1 MAVKQNNAEKW
12 ETAVFAKERFDPP
25 FYRIPSLVVTQKG
38 VLLAFC
44 EARHNASGDHAE
56 NDILLR
62 RSFDGG
68 HTWGPVQVVAEDGR
82 NSLNNP
88 TAVVV
93 RETGRIILMYQRWP
107 CGYHAGDDPAHN
119 IKAVEPGY
127 EGDRICRTFLITSDD
142 DGSSWS
148 GPREITRAV
157 KRTGEERATVAGPG
171 IGIQLRRGKHK
182 GRIIMPFYEGPAPYR
197 IYAVYSDDLGE
208 NWSCGAPAED
218 ADAGNG
224 NENQVVELA
233 DGSVMVNSRH
243 YGAGSRACRKVALS
257 RDGGET
263 WSALKD
269 EPILVEPGCQ
279 GSILRYSDPLDGL
292 RSRILFSNPASEKR
306 RENGT
311 VRLSYDEAQT
321 WPVSRVIKSEGMFCY
336 SCLAVLPDFSIG
348 CLYER
353 VRDEKSPITITY
365 ANFTLAW
372 LTDGKDSEPGK

>member
-1 MAVKQNNAEKW
+1 MTDKQNNPEKW
-12 ETAVFAKERFDPP
+12 ETDVFAKDSYEPP
-25 FYRIPSLVVTQKG
+25 FYRIPSLVVTQSG

-56 NDILLR
+56 NDILLK
-62 RSFDGG
+62 RSSDGG
-68 HTWGPVQVVAEDGR
+68 RTWGPVQVVAKDGR

-88 TAVVV
+88 TAVIV

-119 IKAVEPGY
+119 IKVVEPGY

-148 GPREITRAV
+148 RPREITRAV
-157 KRTGEERATVAGPG
+157 KRTGQERGTVAGPG
-171 IGIQLRRGKHK
+171 IGIQLRRGSHA
-182 GRIIMPFYEGPAPYR
+182 GRLVMPFYESPGPYR
-197 IYAVYSDDLGE
+197 TYAVFSDDRGDT
-208 NWSCGAPAED
+208 WSCGAPAD
-218 ADAGNG
+218 DKSAGGG
-224 NENQVVELA
+224 NENQMVELA
-233 DGSVMVNSRH
+233 DGSIMVNSRRS
-243 YGAGSRACRKVALS
+243 GKGNACRKTATS

-263 WSALKD
+263 WSGLVE
-269 EPILVEPGCQ
+269 EPALVEPACQ
-279 GSILRYSDPLDGL
+279 GSILRYSDPLDGR

-311 VRLSYDEAQT
+311 VRLSYDEAKT
-321 WPVSRVIKSEGMFCY
+321 WQASKAIRTDCMFCY

-353 VRDEKSPITITY
+353 VRDDTSPITITY
-365 ANFTLAW
+365 TNFTLAW
-372 LTDGKDSEPGK
+372 LTDGKDTELAK